1 MRRSERV
8 NGIEFT
14 PVKNDIN
21 GNPRYVV
28 HFLKFVNDE
37 DREQHKWDL
46 EDLYERGIEK
56 AREIGGQKYRGKDY
70 GGGIVLQSYNIQDTA
85 ERIKKVQQ
93 S

>member
-14 PVKNDIN
+14 PVKDDIN
-21 GNPRYVV
+21 GSPRYVV

-37 DREQHKWDL
+37 DREQHKLDL

-56 AREIGGQKYRGKDY
+56 AREIGGQKYRGTEY
-70 GGGIVLQSYNIQDTA
+70 GEGVCYLEMNTSPLP
-85 ERIKKVQQ
+85 
-93 S
+93 